1 MRPDIKYLGIPNIC
15 FSLTDKDDPREEKF
29 IQQRLKR
36 GFDDSETWSLRDTIV
51 NFTLQRLE
59 LFKKLTIGF
68 PASLNSMEEWH
79 QILDKIIF
87 SFKLV
92 QLDDEEDGIRNR
104 YNEYEEGMQLFS
116 KWFLHLCW

>member
-1 MRPDIKYLGIPNIC
+1 
-15 FSLTDKDDPREEKF
+15 
-29 IQQRLKR
+29 
-36 GFDDSETWSLRDTIV
+36 
-51 NFTLQRLE
+51 
-59 LFKKLTIGF
+59 
-68 PASLNSMEEWH
+68 MEEWH

>member
-1 MRPDIKYLGIPNIC
+1 MKDPKYLGIPNIC
-15 FSLTDKDDPREEKF
+15 FSLTDENDKREEKF
-29 IQQRLKR
+29 IQQRLER
-36 GFDDSETWSLRDTIV
+36 GFDNSETWSLRDTIV
-51 NFTLQRLE
+51 NFTLPRLE

-79 QILDKIIF
+79 QILDKIIL

-92 QLDDEEDGIRNR
+92 QLDDEDEIRNR